1 MAVIKINRSQ
11 GRIVA
16 TPTPKVG
23 ALSLDMNLAIMQG
36 QAISKLGKVVEDANK
51 KRRKEQEE
59 LDFRQ
64 MEPELLKKSVRSKK
78 PNIAKVP
85 TLQMLIVSYKKPI
98 LKTLLH

>member
-51 KRRKEQEE
+51 NEE
-59 LDFRQ
+59 KN
-64 MEPELLKKSVRSKK
+64 KKS
-78 PNIAKVP
+78 
-85 TLQMLIVSYKKPI
+85 LILDKWSQSF
-98 LKTLLH
+98 